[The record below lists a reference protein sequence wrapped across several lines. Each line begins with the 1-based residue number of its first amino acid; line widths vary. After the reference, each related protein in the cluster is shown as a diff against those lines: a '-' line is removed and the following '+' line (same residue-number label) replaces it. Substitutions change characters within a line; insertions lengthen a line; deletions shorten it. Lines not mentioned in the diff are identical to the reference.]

1 MKTITL
7 FRISALVFIGL
18 FLLAVSPSSLN
29 AKDVA
34 SDEAGLEDWAK
45 QEPKPDWYEW
55 GEKYWPTKPVRGGIY
70 RLAAIRSAGMLNPH
84 HWPINDWGQV
94 GLFYDSP
101 LKTGG
106 DYRIGGLWLASSWK
120 YLDPVTLE
128 MKFRQ
133 GVMFHDGTPF
143 NAHVYKYQFDWIM
156 DKKNASFFRGML
168 MAIKSTEVKDE
179 YTLIWHFKK
188 PWAAFM
194 GQMIHT
200 VGWALSEKAL
210 KGSMALKES
219 KKLVKKAEKVRKKAT
234 KAEEKAN
241 KAAAEG
247 GAAAKKEESKA
258 KKARKAAE
266 KAEERARKMMA
277 LAEGAKN
284 FDTHPVGTGQW
295 MFDDQSSGN
304 YLKVKRNPNWWFGRS
319 VGLPD
324 MPYFD
329 GMRINVIPDPA
340 IQLANLRA
348 GKIDQL
354 SIDKS
359 TYSQIKDDPEFN
371 IYINPALYIRALA
384 FMHVKGPCKDIRV
397 RKAISHAIDRKALIV
412 GTQHG
417 LARIA
422 SAVFPED
429 HWAHNPDLKPV
440 AYDPEL
446 SKQLL
451 AEAGYGKG
459 LKLKGFAESADTT
472 LLVALQHMLMKVG
485 IDWQVDALNR
495 AGWMDRLQN
504 LRYDLTLY
512 RSGQSADPEM
522 FSHHMYHTKG
532 NFNRGRSNNEKA
544 DQLFEAS
551 RSEMDSKKRQEIY
564 HKFEAALYENYED
577 AWLWWGLSV
586 VAYRKNVQG
595 WNNDMNKKYGSFY
608 SSSHPLWFKDGK
620 R

>member
-1 MKTITL
+1 MKAITI
-7 FRISALVFIGL
+7 FRISTLVFIGL
-18 FLLAVSPSSLN
+18 FLLAVSHLSVS
-29 AKDVA
+29 AKDVVPE
-34 SDEAGLEDWAK
+34 DTGFEDWAK
-45 QEPKPDWYEW
+45 QEPKPGWYDW
-55 GEKYWPTKPVRGGIY
+55 GKKYWPTKPVRGGVFHS
-70 RLAAIRSAGMLNPH
+70 AAIRYVGMMNPN

-94 GLFYDSP
+94 GLFYDAP

-106 DYRIGGLWLASSWK
+106 DYRIDGLWLASSWK

-128 MKFRQ
+128 MKFRK

-143 NAHVYKYQFDWIM
+143 NAHAYKYQFDWVM
-156 DKKNASFFRGML
+156 DKKNTSIFRGML
-168 MAIKSTEVKDE
+168 MSIKSTEVKDE
-179 YTLIWHFKK
+179 YTMIWHFKK
-188 PWAAFM
+188 PSVSFM

-210 KGSMALKES
+210 KGSTALREAN
-219 KKLVKKAEKVRKKAT
+219 KLAKKAETARKKAI
-234 KAEEKAN
+234 KAEGKA
-241 KAAAEG
+241 KEAAAKG
-247 GAAAKKEESKA
+247 GAAAKKAESKA

-266 KAEERARKMMA
+266 KAEKKAKETMA

-295 MFDDQSSGN
+295 MLDEASPGN
-304 YLKVKRNPNWWFGRS
+304 YLKVKRNPDWWFGRS

-329 GMRINVIPDPA
+329 GIRINVIPDPS

-348 GKIDQL
+348 GKIDML
-354 SIDKS
+354 SIDK
-359 TYSQIKDDPEFN
+359 TFYPMIKDDPKFN
-371 IYINPALYIRALA
+371 VYINPALNVMGMF
-384 FMHVKGPCKDIRV
+384 FMHAKGPCKDIRV

-412 GTQHG
+412 GTQNG

-446 SKQLL
+446 SKKLL
-451 AEAGYGKG
+451 KDAGYPKG
-459 LKLKGFAESADTT
+459 LKIVGVGSPVDSSIVEAIK
-472 LLVALQHMLMKVG
+472 HMLMEVG
-485 IDWQVDALNR
+485 IDWQVDILDR
-495 AGWMDRLQN
+495 AAGTARLQN
-504 LRYDLTLY
+504 LSYDLTVFGG
-512 RSGQSADPEM
+512 GQSADPDM
-522 FSHHMYHTKG
+522 FSHHIYHPKG
-532 NFNRGRSNNEKA
+532 NFNRGRANNEKA
-544 DQLFEAS
+544 LQLFEAS
-551 RSEMDSKKRQEIY
+551 RGEMDSKKRQEIY

-577 AWLWWGLSV
+577 VWLWWGLSV